1 MQGMISPIEMP
12 SGSPLAF
19 AYETETVQTL
29 IIKTSIVFIF
39 VFVFHGNP
47 AKLTLF
53 VLVLHH

>member
-1 MQGMISPIEMP
+1 MISPIEMP
-12 SGSPLAF
+12 SGSPLPF